1 MGRAKVILLDTHVV
15 LWLAFAPERV
25 SKKAQSE
32 IEHARTTGAGLA
44 ISDISLLEM
53 ATLHRKGR
61 IALSVTLETFLT
73 DVEARFIVLPITG
86 RICVRSLSLP
96 TVYPD
101 DPADRIIGATALV
114 EALPLLSADAEIR
127 RSKAV
132 PTIW

>member
-1 MGRAKVILLDTHVV
+1 VILLDTHVV

-25 SKKAQSE
+25 SKRAQAE
-32 IEHARTTGAGLA
+32 IERARTSGAGLA

-61 IALSVTLETFLT
+61 IELSVTLETFLT
-73 DVEARFIVLPITG
+73 DVEARFVVLPITG

-96 TVYPD
+96 AAYPD
-101 DPADRIIGATALV
+101 DPADRINGATALV
-114 EALPLLSADAEIR
+114 EAVPLLSADAEIR